1 MDMLVAVK
9 LSVGVALMQPLNPKG
24 RALAGLNSYPSDLLR
39 REDNASVKEDDIMW
53 PSSCGSFSESTAGR
67 VLHLYL
73 LRIHI
78 YRLQSS
84 ELRRVQS
91 SKWLELSK
99 PNPPILHLSPVQ
111 CAVYLPEL
119 TKADLL
125 STNGLLPVTLSEAL
139 FVALASKKPNR
150 L

>member
-1 MDMLVAVK
+1 
-9 LSVGVALMQPLNPKG
+9 
-24 RALAGLNSYPSDLLR
+24 
-39 REDNASVKEDDIMW
+39 MW
-53 PSSCGSFSESTAGR
+53 PSSCGSVQIKGFAYQFSESSAGR

-78 YRLQSS
+78 YLLQSW

-91 SKWLELSK
+91 SKRLELSK

-111 CAVYLPEL
+111 CAVYLSEL
-119 TKADLL
+119 TKAYLL
-125 STNGLLPVTLSEAL
+125 SRNGLLSVTLSKAL
-139 FVALASKKPNR
+139 FVALASNKPNR